1 MEDIRANDLMRDIEA
16 RERQEQMEDMIVPAN
31 FDDTL
36 PDVYDPKNPMA
47 ASARQSAAVG
57 GQSRLNE
64 KDNMLKYQVSD
75 NKEENDLLEGV
86 MGSSQNRL
94 FKNRESGNSDRKKDK
109 VHKDGDIISTEQ
121 ANRTVV
127 AE

>member
-1 MEDIRANDLMRDIEA
+1 MEPVRANDLMRDIEA
-16 RERQEQMEDMIVPAN
+16 REKQEHMEDMIVPAN

-36 PDVYDPKNPMA
+36 PVVNDPNNPMA
-47 ASARQSAAVG
+47 ASARQSAAVN

-86 MGSSQNRL
+86 MGDSNKR
-94 FKNRESGNSDRKKDK
+94 F
-109 VHKDGDIISTEQ
+109 
-121 ANRTVV
+121 
-127 AE
+127 